1 MLENK
6 LAFWR
11 KQVRSYFGS
20 SLAVYAWDD
29 AMAALEAA
37 RQVAA
42 EKRVMKD
49 KLWDHDD
56 RIDELHDASSTLDH
70 LQ

>member
-1 MLENK
+1 
-6 LAFWR
+6 
-11 KQVRSYFGS
+11 
-20 SLAVYAWDD
+20 
-29 AMAALEAA
+29 MAALEAA

-56 RIDELHDASSTLDH
+56 RIDEFYDAPLTSGITVFLPVGRF
-70 LQ
+70 QT